1 MPAPSADALALGRV
15 YRPTIAEAPRR
26 GLAGAVLGRG
36 PGASMEFHDRRV
48 YAAGDDVRHLDWRAF
63 ARTDQLMVRLHHEE
77 VAPELELIVD
87 ASRSMAVDPLKAQ
100 RAVDL
105 AAFLDSAARAAGFR
119 TRVLRLGA
127 RPERLPWERFAAEGL
142 ECDEDVPLGQA
153 LAALAPLLRPD
164 AVRVLVSDLL
174 SPEDAAALTRDLA
187 ARAGGFAVVQVLSDA
202 DAQPTV
208 GDALRLVDAET
219 QLAVDVVLDRRT
231 VDAYLARLAR
241 LEGAWTDAARRRG
254 GLFARVLAS
263 DPLEA
268 VARGSLLRAGIVAPA

>member
-1 MPAPSADALALGRV
+1 MPAPSPEALALGRA

-36 PGASMEFHDRRV
+36 PGASLEFHDRRA

-63 ARTDQLMVRLHHEE
+63 ARTDQLMVRLHREE

-87 ASRSMAVDPLKAQ
+87 ASRSMAVEPAKAQ

-105 AAFLDSAARAAGFR
+105 AGFLDSAARAAGYR
-119 TRVLRLGA
+119 SRVLRLGA
-127 RPERLPWERFAAEGL
+127 RPERLPWERFNAEGL
-142 ECDEDVPLGQA
+142 ECDEDVPLGHA

-174 SPEDAAALTRDLA
+174 SPEDAVALTRDLA
-187 ARAGGFAVVQVLSDA
+187 ARAGGLAVVQVLGDV
-202 DAQPTV
+202 DTRPEI

-219 QLAVDVVLDRRT
+219 NAAVDVVLDRRT
-231 VDAYLARLAR
+231 VEAYLARLAR
-241 LEGAWTDAARRRG
+241 LEAAWTDAARRRS

-263 DPLEA
+263 DPLDE
-268 VARGSLLRAGIVAPA
+268 VARGPLLRAGIVAPA